1 MQFAPFLRSITM
13 FSQPVYDT
21 NFQTAV
27 GGALTIFLLP
37 AIVCVLLLPHRE
49 SLLDPDH
56 GQLDLDPCMSNLD
69 ASSSGHLDIV

>member
-1 MQFAPFLRSITM
+1 M

-27 GGALTIFLLP
+27 GGALTTFLLP
-37 AIVCVLLLPHRE
+37 AIVCVLLLPHCE